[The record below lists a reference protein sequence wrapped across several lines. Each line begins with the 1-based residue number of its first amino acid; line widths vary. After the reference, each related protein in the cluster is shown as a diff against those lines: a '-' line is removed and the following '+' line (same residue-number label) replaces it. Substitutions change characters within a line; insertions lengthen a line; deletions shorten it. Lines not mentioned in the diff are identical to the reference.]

1 MSLFKRLLKGK
12 LKLKKTPKQK
22 GDDDDSVKY
31 YPEDSLA
38 IDERFTNN
46 FRKNGGK
53 FLYCIDAQEIN
64 EAFDNILLENNWY
77 EKDVFCINE
86 MLSKKFDGYN
96 LNFTNNTTATFFLTS
111 CESLIS
117 KKWFHFTLFKPN

>member
-1 MSLFKRLLKGK
+1 MSLFKRLLKGN
-12 LKLKKTPKQK
+12 LNLKKTPKQK
-22 GDDDDSVKY
+22 GDQDDGLKY

-53 FLYCIDAQEIN
+53 FLYCTDAQEIN
-64 EAFDNILLENNWY
+64 EAFDNILVENDWY
-77 EKDVFCINE
+77 EKEVFCINQ

-96 LNFTNNTTATFFLTS
+96 LNFTKKTTATFFLNT
-111 CESLIS
+111 CESLI
-117 KKWFHFTLFKPN
+117 

>member
-1 MSLFKRLLKGK
+1 MSLFKRLLKGNIN
-12 LKLKKTPKQK
+12 LKKTPKQK
-22 GDDDDSVKY
+22 GDDDDSRKY

-53 FLYCIDAQEIN
+53 FLYCTDAQEIN
-64 EAFDNILLENNWY
+64 EAFDNILLENDWY
-77 EKDVFCINE
+77 EKEVFCINQ

-96 LNFTNNTTATFFLTS
+96 LNFTKKTTATFFLTT

-117 KKWFHFTLFKPN
+117 KNGSILLSLM